1 MERITWQAL
10 VVFGLAL
17 VLAAGQGACGA
28 DDAAGWDEW
37 DTGRDASDS
46 GWDYGA
52 DADADADASDV
63 APEVDTWLPPEDEE
77 DPDFNAPQGSN
88 RYVYLSNPLGDNVV
102 VIDSQRL
109 TVDLVEVGDT
119 PTQLK
124 TLGMRDAAAVIDT
137 GSDDVAIVR
146 TSAPLD
152 SDVTFEPIAP
162 GANALSIS
170 PDGSYGVT
178 FYDVDARTG
187 TRPPN
192 MQEVTLL
199 VFEPATEQRAVRTT
213 VRALPVAVDWTSDS
227 THAFVIGWD
236 GLTIVDF
243 TELGD
248 GYRPTHVSFGT
259 VPSDPA
265 NPDSP
270 HVAREVDD
278 VEVAGDGA
286 IAVLSTATVAEL
298 QVLELAT
305 QELVTVPLP
314 APPTDIDLADDGS
327 FALAALRSTGE
338 VARIELADPREPTVF
353 VTSVPGVIAGQVAL
367 TPDGARAV
375 VFTTAADVETIAL
388 LDMLTGDSTVIPLQ
402 KKVRAVAT
410 TPDGEVAVVIHEKEP
425 GDPDDPSLDPV
436 DDLDEIIDRTYG
448 FSLVRF
454 GDELV
459 VRHETPC
466 DPGAWLVYAEEQLA
480 FLTLRDDRL
489 GVRDVLV
496 ADLVD
501 FVADTVH
508 LGSPPASL
516 GLAPLTRKVFVGQE
530 HATGRITFI
539 PADGGPVQTLTGFE
553 LNDWIVD

>member
-1 MERITWQAL
+1 MQRVTWQFLVVVGLALAL
-10 VVFGLAL
+10 VVW
-17 VLAAGQGACGA
+17 QGACGA
-28 DDAAGWDEW
+28 GGDDAGWEPYDAGWDA
-37 DTGRDASDS
+37 RDA
-46 GWDYGA
+46 GWDYGP
-52 DADADADASDV
+52 DADADGDATT
-63 APEVDTWLPPEDEE
+63 DTWLPPEEEE
-77 DPDFNAPQGSN
+77 DAEFNAPQGSN
-88 RYVYLSNPLGDNVV
+88 RYVYLSNPLGDSVV

-119 PTQLK
+119 PAQLK
-124 TLGMRDAAAVIDT
+124 TLGARDAAAVIDR

-162 GANALSIS
+162 GANALSVS

-178 FYDVDARTG
+178 FYDVDARVG
-187 TRPPN
+187 PRPPN

-199 VFEPATEQRAVRTT
+199 VFEPVEAQRAVRTT
-213 VRALPVAVDWTSDS
+213 VRGLPVSVDWTTDS
-227 THAFVIGWD
+227 THAFVIAWD
-236 GLTIVDF
+236 GLTIIDF
-243 TELGD
+243 TALRD

-265 NPDSP
+265 DPDSP
-270 HVAREVDD
+270 QVAREVDN
-278 VEVAGDGA
+278 VEISGDGTL
-286 IAVLSTATVAEL
+286 AVLSTATSADV
-298 QVLELAT
+298 QVLDLAT
-305 QELVTVPLP
+305 QEVTTVPLP
-314 APPTDIDLADDGS
+314 AAPTDIDLADDGS
-327 FALAALRSTGE
+327 FALAALRSTGQ
-338 VARIELADPREPTVF
+338 VARIELANPRDPAVF
-353 VTSVPGVIAGQVAL
+353 VTSVPGVIAGQVVL
-367 TPDGARAV
+367 TPDASRAV

-388 LDMLTGDSTVIPLQ
+388 LDMFTGDSTVIPLQ

-410 TPDGEVAVVIHEKEP
+410 TPDGEVAVVIHEKKP
-425 GDPDDPSLDPV
+425 GDPDDPGLDPV
-436 DDLDEIIDRTYG
+436 ADLDEIIDRTYG

-454 GDELV
+454 SDGLV

-466 DPGAWLVYAEEQLA
+466 DPGVWLVYPEAQKA
-480 FLTLRDDRL
+480 FLTLRDDAR

-501 FVADTVH
+501 FIADTVH

-530 HATGRITFI
+530 HPTGRITFI

>member
-1 MERITWQAL
+1 MQRVSWQFL
-10 VVFGLAL
+10 VVVGLAL
-17 VLAAGQGACGA
+17 ALVAAGQGACGA
-28 DDAAGWDEW
+28 GDDAAGWEPYDA
-37 DTGRDASDS
+37 GRDARDA
-46 GWDYGA
+46 GWDAGP
-52 DADADADASDV
+52 DADADAGGDA
-63 APEVDTWLPPEDEE
+63 AVDTWLPPEEE
-77 DPDFNAPQGSN
+77 ENPEFNAPQGSN

-124 TLGMRDAAAVIDT
+124 TLGRRDAAAVIDQ

-178 FYDVDARTG
+178 FYDVDARVG
-187 TRPPN
+187 PRPPN

-199 VFEPATEQRAVRTT
+199 VFEPLAAQRAVRTT
-213 VRALPVAVDWTSDS
+213 VRGLPVAVDWTDDS
-227 THAFVIGWD
+227 TRAFVIAWD
-236 GLTIVDF
+236 GLTILDF
-243 TELGD
+243 TALRE

-259 VPSDPA
+259 VPSDPE

-270 HVAREVDD
+270 HVARRVDN
-278 VEVAGDGA
+278 VEVSGDGA
-286 IAVLSTATVAEL
+286 LAVLSTATSADL
-298 QVLELAT
+298 QILDLAT
-305 QELVTVPLP
+305 GEVTVVPLP
-314 APPTDIDLADDGS
+314 SAPTDVDLAADGS
-327 FALAALRSTGE
+327 FALAALRSTGQ
-338 VARIELADPREPTVF
+338 VARIELADPRNPDVY
-353 VTSVPGVIAGQVAL
+353 VASVPGVIAGQVVL
-367 TPDGARAV
+367 TPDASRAV

-388 LDMLTGDSTVIPLQ
+388 LDMRTGDSTVVPLQ

-410 TPDGEVAVVIHEKEP
+410 TPDGEVAVVIHEKKP
-425 GDPDDPSLDPV
+425 GDPDDPGLDSV
-436 DDLDEIIDRTYG
+436 EDLEEIIDRTFG

-466 DPGAWLVYAEEQLA
+466 DPGAWLVYPEAHKA
-480 FLTLRDDRL
+480 FLALRDDSR

-539 PADGGPVQTLTGFE
+539 PVDGGPVQTLTGFQ